1 MKRRNVFFI
10 MIMLFVICLS
20 GCGDSEKIRYN
31 TKEEL
36 EDYIKEN
43 NLEENYAQFDF
54 SIEDLK
60 TEEYGEAHYY
70 IYAFSAEYDLDEAE
84 KLVEQAQE
92 DGIHIYAEMGSIYT
106 CKVWYNYHTDG
117 QAYWNALDAE
127 GRVSEEFEDI
137 TNIDKEEL
145 KKYLDDNENNLID
158 EVGIAGLLV
167 QAYDYIE
174 ETEIGSTSSFKNAK
188 LFVTY
193 YEEIMELEVYE
204 GAEPHV
210 WYAPINY
217 IENDDT
223 MTFIYENGKTLIINL
238 SDWTTSVG
246 YVDNSVTD
254 EIIDTNNNAE
264 YYLNSQGI
272 LVDKV
277 EEFETQT
284 FGEYVVKYPI
294 LNDGVDEVVVYEF
307 DTYDNIHVVLDASN
321 VYQQTNLDEI
331 GDYGDVQLEQIA
343 PGRDIAYM
351 FDGERYYIEDYTINL
366 LTISKPINDN

>member
-1 MKRRNVFFI
+1 MKRRYVFFV
-10 MIMLFVICLS
+10 MIMLLIICLS
-20 GCGDSEKIRYN
+20 GCGDSKNIRYN

-36 EDYIKEN
+36 QDYIKEN
-43 NLEENYAQFDF
+43 NLEDNYTQFDF
-54 SIEDLK
+54 SIEDFK

-70 IYAFSAEYDLDEAE
+70 IYAFSTEYDLDEAE
-84 KLVEQAQE
+84 ELVEQAQE

-117 QAYWNALDAE
+117 KAYWSALDAE
-127 GRVSEEFEDI
+127 GRVNEEFEDI
-137 TNIDKEEL
+137 TNIGKEEL

-158 EVGIAGLLV
+158 EVGIAGLLI

-193 YEEIMELEVYE
+193 YEEIMKLGVYE
-204 GAEPHV
+204 GAEPHI
-210 WYAPINY
+210 WYAPVDY
-217 IENDDT
+217 IVNDDT

-246 YVDNSVTD
+246 VVDNTVTD
-254 EIIDTNNNAE
+254 EITDNNNNAE

-294 LNDGVDEVVVYEF
+294 LKEGVDEVVVYEF
-307 DTYDNIHVVLDASN
+307 DIYDNIHIVLDASN

-343 PGRDIAYM
+343 PGRDIVYM

>member
-1 MKRRNVFFI
+1 MKRRYLFFV
-10 MIMLFVICLS
+10 MIMLLIMCLS
-20 GCGDSEKIRYN
+20 GCEDSEKIRYN

-43 NLEENYAQFDF
+43 NLEERYVQFDF
-54 SIEDLK
+54 SIEDL
-60 TEEYGEAHYY
+60 EIDGEKDYY
-70 IYAFSAEYDLDEAE
+70 IKAYSYEYHLDTAED
-84 KLVEQAQE
+84 LVEQSRKE
-92 DGIHIYAEMGSIYT
+92 GIDVAVEMGSLYT
-106 CKVWYNYHTDG
+106 CWVFHSYDNNGEPNW
-117 QAYWNALDAE
+117 AV
-127 GRVSEEFEDI
+127 VSADINNCETFEDVGDV
-137 TNIDKEEL
+137 DKAEL
-145 KKYLDDNENNLID
+145 QKYLNDNQNNLLGENGTLMMMI
-158 EVGIAGLLV
+158 E
-167 QAYDYIE
+167 AYDYIE
-174 ETEIGSTSSFKNAK
+174 ETKTDEQIDFEQARI
-188 LFVTY
+188 LVTY
-193 YEEIMELEVYE
+193 YEKVMELGVYE
-204 GAEPHV
+204 AGTNI
-210 WYAPINY
+210 WYSPIDY

-238 SDWTTSVG
+238 SDWTTRVG

-254 EIIDTNNNAE
+254 EIADTNNNAE

-277 EEFETQT
+277 KEFVTQT

-294 LNDGVDEVVVYEF
+294 LNEGLDEVVVYEF

-321 VYQQTNLDEI
+321 VYQQTSLDET
-331 GDYGDVQLEQIA
+331 GDYGDVQLEQVA